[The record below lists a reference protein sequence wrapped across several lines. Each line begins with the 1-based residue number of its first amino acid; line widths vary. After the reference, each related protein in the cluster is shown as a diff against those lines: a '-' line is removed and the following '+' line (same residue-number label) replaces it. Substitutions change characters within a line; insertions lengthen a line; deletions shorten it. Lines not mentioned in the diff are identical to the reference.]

1 METRQVTEVHVY
13 VLYLNTF
20 GRAEEGTVAAFSTD
34 YDALVRFY
42 SNQLCEKWRDGAG
55 FLHSFK
61 EGSPLEHLNPCYSLE
76 LNQLELFGYGVHDEW
91 ISMDDFNRALANQYF
106 VKETYGLIVY

>member
-1 METRQVTEVHVY
+1 MEIRQTTEVHVY

-42 SNQLCEKWRDGAG
+42 NDQLCEKWRDEAG
-55 FLHSFK
+55 YLHSFK
-61 EGSPLEHLNPCYSLE
+61 KGSVLEYLNPCYSLE
-76 LNQLELFGYGVHDEW
+76 LNQLGLFDHGIHDEW
-91 ISMDDFNRALANQYF
+91 ISMDNFHHILAKYYF
-106 VKETYGLIVY
+106 VEDNYGL